1 MRSAIRR
8 SKMVSIRLSPDEYRE
23 FQQMCESKGLRT
35 ISDLARTAMHR
46 LVAAEHDADPL
57 TYEVQDLRNQAHL
70 ILVELQR
77 LLETVSVRNS
87 AKA

>member
-1 MRSAIRR
+1 
-8 SKMVSIRLSPDEYRE
+8 
-23 FQQMCESKGLRT
+23 
-35 ISDLARTAMHR
+35 MHR
-46 LVAAEHDADPL
+46 LVAAENDADPL

-70 ILVELQR
+70 ILLELER